1 MMRMEVQ
8 KGKERKAIQ
17 NASSKVNLV
26 VQRMLLP
33 LLEVPMCSHVAF
45 EDGGDELELLLMDHM
60 SSTRPE
66 VLADEQSFLVH
77 FQALFQRY
85 MRPEGRVE
93 G

>member
-26 VQRMLLP
+26 IQRMLLP
-33 LLEVPMCSHVAF
+33 LLEVPMRSHVVF
-45 EDGGDELELLLMDHM
+45 EDGGDELELALLDHV

-66 VLADEQSFLVH
+66 VLADEQSFLGY

-85 MRPEGRVE
+85 MRTDG
-93 G
+93 